1 MRNICETFFDLIR
14 KLIDFFYPL
23 FRKNMTLQF
32 FRYGL
37 TGTIN
42 LLFDWILYF
51 LIYNL
56 VLQRRMLELGFVTI
70 SSHIAS
76 LGIKFPIVLFSG
88 FLMQK
93 YVTFSSSELRGRVQL
108 FRYLVVIIV
117 NLTINYVGFKLLVDY
132 FSFDPIYSNMIISI
146 LTIGISY
153 FSQKYYTFKMIN
165 MTNLND

>member
-1 MRNICETFFDLIR
+1 
-14 KLIDFFYPL
+14 
-23 FRKNMTLQF
+23 MTLQF

-117 NLTINYVGFKLLVDY
+117 NLTINYVGFKLLVD
-132 FSFDPIYSNMIISI
+132 MIISI